1 MDEWMSADLK
11 AECAEILKK
20 SMLDS
25 DTDECESH
33 EEDWEK
39 GFNERARWLHS
50 EVCVIQEIDKT
61 MYQGVVIATNLHG
74 TRVTI
79 MMHKPMAGKTI
90 HRMSTKDLL
99 CFTRRCK

>member
-61 MYQGVVIATNLHG
+61 ASISASACQSPSDIFQSGVCLI
-74 TRVTI
+74 
-79 MMHKPMAGKTI
+79 
-90 HRMSTKDLL
+90 
-99 CFTRRCK
+99 